1 MSRSVTIAPAPH
13 GLTGEMRVPGDKS
26 ISHRAVMFAALA
38 RGESRIRGCAL
49 GQDNL
54 ATVRA
59 FQLLGVD
66 VARRGT
72 EHDATL
78 VVNSRGWHAL
88 TPPDP
93 AGVTID
99 CGNSGTTLRLLA
111 GILAGCPFSTRL
123 DGDASLRRRPMG
135 RVMTPLR
142 RMGARIESE
151 AASDCAPLYI
161 HGGPTESNPRLTG
174 LTYASPVASAQVK
187 SAVLLAGLYAAGRT
201 TVTEP
206 VRSRDHTER
215 LLPAFGV
222 TPRVDGTSVTVEGG
236 ARLHAAD
243 LDVPGDLSSAAFFLA
258 AALLLP
264 DSELVIRGVGLNPT
278 RTGIVDI
285 MRAMGGNVETR
296 NRTHVGG
303 EPVGDLL
310 VRSSRLHGVEIDGE
324 MVVRAIDEL
333 PIAAV
338 VMACAHGTSV
348 IRGAQELRVKESDR
362 IAGLAGALAT
372 LGADLDER
380 PDGLVI
386 RGPARLSGGTV
397 HSRSDHRLAMAL
409 GVAALLSQRSVQ
421 IEEPECVAVS
431 FPGFFRLLHDL
442 TGAEVTGL
450 EPR

>member
-1 MSRSVTIAPAPH
+1 MSQSVTIGPAPH

-38 RGESRIRGCAL
+38 QGESRIRGCAL

-59 FQLLGVD
+59 FESLGVD
-66 VARRGT
+66 VVRSGT

-78 VVNSRGWHAL
+78 VLHSRGWHSL
-88 TPPDP
+88 TPSDP
-93 AGVTID
+93 ACVTID

-111 GILAGCPFSTRL
+111 GILAGCPFPSRL

-142 RMGARIESE
+142 RMGARIDSE
-151 AASDCAPLYI
+151 AAPDCAPLYI
-161 HGGPTESNPRLTG
+161 RGTAESHPRLTG
-174 LTYASPVASAQVK
+174 IAYTSPVASAQVK
-187 SAVLLAGLYAAGRT
+187 SAVLLAGLYATGRT

-222 TPRVDGTSVTVEGG
+222 TPRVEGCSVTVDGG

-258 AALLLP
+258 ATLLLP
-264 DSELVIRGVGLNPT
+264 DSELLLRGVGLNPT

-285 MRAMGGNVETR
+285 FQAMGGDVEIR
-296 NRTHVGG
+296 NRMNVGG

-310 VRSSRLHGVEIDGE
+310 VRSSRLYGVEINDE
-324 MVVRAIDEL
+324 LVVRAIDEL

-338 VMACAHGTSV
+338 VMALAHGTSV
-348 IRGAQELRVKESDR
+348 IRGAEELRVKESDR
-362 IAGLAGALAT
+362 IAGVAGALAA
-372 LGADLDER
+372 LGVDLDER

-386 RGPARLSGGTV
+386 RGPARVTGGTV

-409 GVAALLSQRSVQ
+409 SVAGLLSQREVQ
-421 IEEPECVAVS
+421 VQEPACVAVS

-442 TGAEVTGL
+442 TGATVTGM

>member
-1 MSRSVTIAPAPH
+1 MSQSVTIGPAPH

-38 RGESRIRGCAL
+38 RGESWIRGCAL

-59 FQLLGVD
+59 FESLGVE
-66 VARRGT
+66 VVRSGT

-78 VVNSRGWHAL
+78 VVHSRGWHSLRPA
-88 TPPDP
+88 DP
-93 AGVTID
+93 AGTTID

-111 GILAGCPFSTRL
+111 GILAGCPFPSRL

-142 RMGARIESE
+142 RMGACIDSE
-151 AASDCAPLYI
+151 AAPDCAPLCI
-161 HGGPTESNPRLTG
+161 RGTAESHPPLTG
-174 LTYASPVASAQVK
+174 IAYTSPVASAQVK
-187 SAVLLAGLYAAGRT
+187 SAVLLAGLYATECT

-222 TPRVDGTSVTVEGG
+222 TPRVEGCSVTVDGG

-264 DSELVIRGVGLNPT
+264 DSELLIRGVGLNPT

-285 MRAMGGNVETR
+285 FRAMGGHVEIR
-296 NRTHVGG
+296 NRTNVGG

-310 VRSSRLHGVEIDGE
+310 VRSSRLHGVGIDGE
-324 MVVRAIDEL
+324 LAVRAIDEL

-338 VMACAHGTSV
+338 VMALAHGTSV
-348 IRGAQELRVKESDR
+348 IRGAEELRVKESDR
-362 IAGLAGALAT
+362 IAGVAGALAA
-372 LGADLDER
+372 LGVDLDER

-386 RGPARLSGGTV
+386 RGPARVTGGTV

-409 GVAALLSQRSVQ
+409 SVAGLLSQGGIRVQ
-421 IEEPECVAVS
+421 EPACVAVS

-442 TGAEVTGL
+442 TGAAVTGM

>member
-1 MSRSVTIAPAPH
+1 MSQFVTIGPAPH

-38 RGESRIRGCAL
+38 QGESRIRGCAL

-59 FQLLGVD
+59 FESLGMD
-66 VARRGT
+66 VVRSGT
-72 EHDATL
+72 EHGATL
-78 VVNSRGWHAL
+78 VVHSRGWHSL
-88 TPPDP
+88 TPSDP
-93 AGVTID
+93 ACVTID

-111 GILAGCPFSTRL
+111 GILAGCPFPSRL

-142 RMGARIESE
+142 RMGARIDSE
-151 AASDCAPLYI
+151 AAPDCAPLYI
-161 HGGPTESNPRLTG
+161 RGTAESHPRLNGIAYT
-174 LTYASPVASAQVK
+174 SPVASAQVK
-187 SAVLLAGLYAAGRT
+187 SAVLLAGLYATGRT

-222 TPRVDGTSVTVEGG
+222 TPRVEGCSVTVDGG
-236 ARLHAAD
+236 ARLHATE

-264 DSELVIRGVGLNPT
+264 DSELLLRGVGLNPT

-285 MRAMGGNVETR
+285 FRAMGGDVEIR
-296 NRTHVGG
+296 SRTNVGG

-310 VRSSRLHGVEIDGE
+310 VRSSRLYGVEIDGE
-324 MVVRAIDEL
+324 LVVRAIDEL

-338 VMACAHGTSV
+338 VMALAHGTSV
-348 IRGAQELRVKESDR
+348 IRGAEELRVKESDR
-362 IAGLAGALAT
+362 IAGVAGALAA
-372 LGADLDER
+372 LGVDLDER

-386 RGPARLSGGTV
+386 RGPARVTGGTV

-409 GVAALLSQRSVQ
+409 SVAGLLSRRGVQ
-421 IEEPECVAVS
+421 VQEPACVAVS

-442 TGAEVTGL
+442 TGATVTGM

>member
-1 MSRSVTIAPAPH
+1 MSQSVIIGPAPH

-38 RGESRIRGCAL
+38 QGESRIRGCAL

-59 FQLLGVD
+59 FESLGVD
-66 VARRGT
+66 VVRSGT

-78 VVNSRGWHAL
+78 VAHSRGWHAL

-93 AGVTID
+93 AGATID

-111 GILAGCPFSTRL
+111 GILAGCPFPSRL

-142 RMGARIESE
+142 RMGARIDSE
-151 AASDCAPLYI
+151 AAPDCAPLYI
-161 HGGPTESNPRLTG
+161 RGTAESHPRLTG
-174 LTYASPVASAQVK
+174 IAYTSPVASAQVK
-187 SAVLLAGLYAAGRT
+187 SAVLLAGLYATGRT

-222 TPRVDGTSVTVEGG
+222 TPRVEGCSVTVDGG

-264 DSELVIRGVGLNPT
+264 DSELLLRGVELNPT
-278 RTGIVDI
+278 RTGIVDVF
-285 MRAMGGNVETR
+285 RAMGGHVEIR
-296 NRTHVGG
+296 NRTNVGG

-310 VRSSRLHGVEIDGE
+310 VRSSRLYGVEIDDE
-324 MVVRAIDEL
+324 LVVRAIDEL

-338 VMACAHGTSV
+338 VMALAHGTSV
-348 IRGAQELRVKESDR
+348 IRGAEELRVKESDR
-362 IAGLAGALAT
+362 IAGVAGALAA
-372 LGADLDER
+372 LGVDLDER

-386 RGPARLSGGTV
+386 RGPARVTGGTV

-409 GVAALLSQRSVQ
+409 SVAGLLSQRGVQ
-421 IEEPECVAVS
+421 VQEPACVAVS

-442 TGAEVTGL
+442 TGAAVTGM

>member
-1 MSRSVTIAPAPH
+1 MSQSVTIGPAPH

-38 RGESRIRGCAL
+38 QGESRIRGCAL

-59 FQLLGVD
+59 FESLGVD
-66 VARRGT
+66 VVRSGT

-78 VVNSRGWHAL
+78 VVHSRGWHSL
-88 TPPDP
+88 TPSDP
-93 AGVTID
+93 ACVTID

-111 GILAGCPFSTRL
+111 GILAGCPFPSRL

-142 RMGARIESE
+142 RMGARIDSE
-151 AASDCAPLYI
+151 ATPDCAPLYI
-161 HGGPTESNPRLTG
+161 RGTAESHPRLTG
-174 LTYASPVASAQVK
+174 IAYTSPVASAQVK
-187 SAVLLAGLYAAGRT
+187 SAVLLAGLYATGRT

-222 TPRVDGTSVTVEGG
+222 TPRVEGCSVTVDGG

-264 DSELVIRGVGLNPT
+264 DSELLLRGVGLNPT

-285 MRAMGGNVETR
+285 FRAMGGHVEIR
-296 NRTHVGG
+296 NRTNVGG

-310 VRSSRLHGVEIDGE
+310 VRSSRLYGVEIDDE
-324 MVVRAIDEL
+324 LVVRAIDEL

-338 VMACAHGTSV
+338 VMALAHGTSV
-348 IRGAQELRVKESDR
+348 IRGAEELRVKESDR
-362 IAGLAGALAT
+362 IAGVAGALAA
-372 LGADLDER
+372 LGVDLDER

-386 RGPARLSGGTV
+386 RGPARVTGGTV

-409 GVAALLSQRSVQ
+409 SVAGLLSQREVQ
-421 IEEPECVAVS
+421 VQEPACVAVS

-442 TGAEVTGL
+442 TGAAVTDM

>member
-1 MSRSVTIAPAPH
+1 MSQFVTIGPAPH

-38 RGESRIRGCAL
+38 QGESRIRGCAL

-59 FQLLGVD
+59 FESLGVD
-66 VARRGT
+66 VMRSGT

-78 VVNSRGWHAL
+78 AVHSRGWHSL
-88 TPPDP
+88 TPSEP
-93 AGVTID
+93 ACVTVD

-111 GILAGCPFSTRL
+111 GILAGCPFPSRL

-142 RMGARIESE
+142 RMGARIDSE
-151 AASDCAPLYI
+151 AAPDCAPLYI
-161 HGGPTESNPRLTG
+161 RGTAESHPRLTG
-174 LTYASPVASAQVK
+174 IAYTSPVASAQVK
-187 SAVLLAGLYAAGRT
+187 SAVLLAGLYATGRT

-222 TPRVDGTSVTVEGG
+222 TPRVEGCSVTVDGG

-243 LDVPGDLSSAAFFLA
+243 LDVPGDLSSAAFFMA
-258 AALLLP
+258 ATLLLP
-264 DSELVIRGVGLNPT
+264 DSELLLRGVGLNPT

-285 MRAMGGNVETR
+285 FRAMGGHVEIR
-296 NRTHVGG
+296 NRTSVGG

-310 VRSSRLHGVEIDGE
+310 VRSSRLYGVEIDDE
-324 MVVRAIDEL
+324 LVVRAIDEL

-338 VMACAHGTSV
+338 VMALAHGTSV
-348 IRGAQELRVKESDR
+348 IRGAEELRVKESDR
-362 IAGLAGALAT
+362 IAGVAGELAAL
-372 LGADLDER
+372 GVDLDER

-386 RGPARLSGGTV
+386 RGPARVTGGTV
-397 HSRSDHRLAMAL
+397 HSRSDHRLAMVL
-409 GVAALLSQRSVQ
+409 SVAGLLSRRGVQ
-421 IEEPECVAVS
+421 VQEPACVAVS

-442 TGAEVTGL
+442 TGATVTGM

>member
-1 MSRSVTIAPAPH
+1 MSQSVTIGPAPH
-13 GLTGEMRVPGDKS
+13 GLTGEMWVPGDKS

-59 FQLLGVD
+59 FESLGVD
-66 VARRGT
+66 VVRSGT

-78 VVNSRGWHAL
+78 VVHSRGWHSL
-88 TPPDP
+88 RPPDP
-93 AGVTID
+93 AGATIG

-111 GILAGCPFSTRL
+111 GILAGCPFPSRL

-142 RMGARIESE
+142 RMGARIDSE
-151 AASDCAPLYI
+151 AAPDCAPLCI
-161 HGGPTESNPRLTG
+161 RGTAESHPRLTG
-174 LTYASPVASAQVK
+174 IAYTNPVASAQVK
-187 SAVLLAGLYAAGRT
+187 SAVLLAGLYATGCT

-222 TPRVDGTSVTVEGG
+222 TPRVEGCSVTVDGG

-264 DSELVIRGVGLNPT
+264 DSELLIRGVGLNPT

-285 MRAMGGNVETR
+285 FRAMGGDVETR
-296 NRTHVGG
+296 NRTNVGS

-324 MVVRAIDEL
+324 LVVRAIDEL

-338 VMACAHGTSV
+338 VMALAHGTSV
-348 IRGAQELRVKESDR
+348 IRGAEELRVKESDR
-362 IAGLAGALAT
+362 IAGVAGALAA
-372 LGADLDER
+372 LGVDLDEH

-386 RGPARLSGGTV
+386 RGPARVTGGTV

-409 GVAALLSQRSVQ
+409 GVAGLLSQRGVQ
-421 IEEPECVAVS
+421 VQEPACVAVS

-442 TGAEVTGL
+442 TGTAVTDM

>member
-1 MSRSVTIAPAPH
+1 MSQSVTIGPAPH

-59 FQLLGVD
+59 FESLGVD
-66 VARRGT
+66 VVRNGT

-78 VVNSRGWHAL
+78 VVHSRGWHSL
-88 TPPDP
+88 RPPDP
-93 AGVTID
+93 AGATID

-111 GILAGCPFSTRL
+111 GILAGCPFPSRL

-142 RMGARIESE
+142 RMGARIDSE
-151 AASDCAPLYI
+151 AAPDCAPLCI
-161 HGGPTESNPRLTG
+161 RGTAESHPRLTG
-174 LTYASPVASAQVK
+174 IAYTNPVASAQVK
-187 SAVLLAGLYAAGRT
+187 SAVLLAGLYATGCT

-222 TPRVDGTSVTVEGG
+222 TPRVEGSSVTVDGG

-264 DSELVIRGVGLNPT
+264 DSELLIRGVGLNPT

-285 MRAMGGNVETR
+285 FRAMGGDVETR
-296 NRTHVGG
+296 NRTNVGG

-310 VRSSRLHGVEIDGE
+310 VRSSKLHGVEIDGE
-324 MVVRAIDEL
+324 LVVRAIDEL

-338 VMACAHGTSV
+338 VMALAHGTSV
-348 IRGAQELRVKESDR
+348 IRGAEELRVKESDR
-362 IAGLAGALAT
+362 VAGVAGALAA
-372 LGADLDER
+372 LGVDLDER
-380 PDGLVI
+380 SDGLVI
-386 RGPARLSGGTV
+386 RGPARVTGGTV

-409 GVAALLSQRSVQ
+409 GVAGLLSRRGIRVQ
-421 IEEPECVAVS
+421 EPACVAVS

-442 TGAEVTGL
+442 TGAAVTAM

>member
-1 MSRSVTIAPAPH
+1 MSQSVTIAPARH

-59 FQLLGVD
+59 FQRLGVD

-72 EHDATL
+72 DHDATL
-78 VVNSRGWHAL
+78 AVNSRGWHAL
-88 TPPDP
+88 APPNP

-135 RVMTPLR
+135 RVITPLR
-142 RMGARIESE
+142 RMGAHIESE
-151 AASDCAPLYI
+151 AVSDCAPLYI
-161 HGGPTESNPRLTG
+161 HGDAAGPKPRLTG

-187 SAVLLAGLYAAGRT
+187 SAVLLAGLHAAGRT

-222 TPRVDGTSVTVEGG
+222 TPRVDGTSVTVDGG

-243 LDVPGDLSSAAFFLA
+243 LDVPGDVSSAAFFLA

-285 MRAMGGNVETR
+285 VRAMSGDVEIH

-310 VRSSRLHGVEIDGE
+310 VRSSRLHGVEVDGE
-324 MVVRAIDEL
+324 LVVRAIDEL
-333 PIAAV
+333 PIVAV

-348 IRGAQELRVKESDR
+348 IHGAQELRVKESDR
-362 IAGLAGALAT
+362 IAGLAGTLAT

-386 RGPARLSGGTV
+386 RGPARLSGGTL

-431 FPGFFRLLHDL
+431 FPGFFRLLRDL

-450 EPR
+450 DPR

>member
-1 MSRSVTIAPAPH
+1 MSQSVTIWPAPH

-38 RGESRIRGCAL
+38 QGESRIRGCAL

-59 FQLLGVD
+59 FESLGVD
-66 VARRGT
+66 VVRSGM
-72 EHDATL
+72 EHGATL
-78 VVNSRGWHAL
+78 VVHSRGWHSL
-88 TPPDP
+88 TPSDP
-93 AGVTID
+93 ACVTID

-111 GILAGCPFSTRL
+111 GILAGCPFPSRL

-142 RMGARIESE
+142 RMGARIDSE
-151 AASDCAPLYI
+151 AAPDCAPLYI
-161 HGGPTESNPRLTG
+161 RGTAESHPRLTG
-174 LTYASPVASAQVK
+174 IAYTSPVASAQVK
-187 SAVLLAGLYAAGRT
+187 SAVLLAGLYATGRT

-206 VRSRDHTER
+206 VHSRDHTER

-222 TPRVDGTSVTVEGG
+222 TPRVEGCSVTVDGG
-236 ARLHAAD
+236 AQLHAAD

-264 DSELVIRGVGLNPT
+264 DSELLLRGVGLNST

-285 MRAMGGNVETR
+285 FRAMGGDVEIR
-296 NRTHVGG
+296 NRTNVGG

-324 MVVRAIDEL
+324 LVVRAIDEL

-338 VMACAHGTSV
+338 VMALAHGTSV
-348 IRGAQELRVKESDR
+348 IRGAEELRVKESDR
-362 IAGLAGALAT
+362 IAGVAGALAA
-372 LGADLDER
+372 LGVDLDER

-386 RGPARLSGGTV
+386 RGPARVTGGTV

-409 GVAALLSQRSVQ
+409 SVAGLLSQREVQ
-421 IEEPECVAVS
+421 VQEPTCVAVS

-442 TGAEVTGL
+442 TGAAVTGM

>member
-1 MSRSVTIAPAPH
+1 MSQSVTIWPAPH

-38 RGESRIRGCAL
+38 QGESRIRGCAL

-59 FQLLGVD
+59 FESLGVD
-66 VARRGT
+66 VVRSGM
-72 EHDATL
+72 EHGATL
-78 VVNSRGWHAL
+78 VVHSRGWHSL
-88 TPPDP
+88 TPSDP
-93 AGVTID
+93 ACVTID

-111 GILAGCPFSTRL
+111 GILAGCPFPSRL
-123 DGDASLRRRPMG
+123 DGDASLRRRPMS
-135 RVMTPLR
+135 RIMTPLR
-142 RMGARIESE
+142 RMGARIDGE
-151 AASDCAPLYI
+151 ATPDCAPLYI
-161 HGGPTESNPRLTG
+161 RGTAESYPRLTG
-174 LTYASPVASAQVK
+174 IAYTSPVASAQVK
-187 SAVLLAGLYAAGRT
+187 SAVLLAGLYATGRT

-222 TPRVDGTSVTVEGG
+222 TPRVEGCSVTVDGG
-236 ARLHAAD
+236 AQLHAAD

-264 DSELVIRGVGLNPT
+264 DSELLLRGVGLNPT

-285 MRAMGGNVETR
+285 FRAMGGHVEIR
-296 NRTHVGG
+296 NRTNVGG

-310 VRSSRLHGVEIDGE
+310 VRSSRLYGVEINDE
-324 MVVRAIDEL
+324 LVVRAIDEL

-338 VMACAHGTSV
+338 VMALAHGTSV
-348 IRGAQELRVKESDR
+348 IRGAEELRVKESDR
-362 IAGLAGALAT
+362 ITGVAGALAA
-372 LGADLDER
+372 LGVDLDER

-386 RGPARLSGGTV
+386 RGPARVTGGTV

-409 GVAALLSQRSVQ
+409 SVAGLLSQRGVQ
-421 IEEPECVAVS
+421 VQEPACVAVS

-442 TGAEVTGL
+442 TGATVTGM

>member
-1 MSRSVTIAPAPH
+1 
-13 GLTGEMRVPGDKS
+13 MRVPGDKS

-38 RGESRIRGCAL
+38 QGESRIRGCAL

-59 FQLLGVD
+59 FESLGVD
-66 VARRGT
+66 VVRSGT
-72 EHDATL
+72 EHGATL
-78 VVNSRGWHAL
+78 VVHSRGWHSL
-88 TPPDP
+88 TPSDP
-93 AGVTID
+93 ACVTID

-111 GILAGCPFSTRL
+111 GILAGCPFPSRL

-142 RMGARIESE
+142 RMGARIDSE
-151 AASDCAPLYI
+151 AAPDCAPLYI
-161 HGGPTESNPRLTG
+161 RGAAEAHPRLTG
-174 LTYASPVASAQVK
+174 IAYTSPVASAQVK
-187 SAVLLAGLYAAGRT
+187 SAVLLAGLYATGRT

-222 TPRVDGTSVTVEGG
+222 TPRVEGCSVTVDGG

-243 LDVPGDLSSAAFFLA
+243 LDVPGDLSSAAFFMA
-258 AALLLP
+258 ATLLLP
-264 DSELVIRGVGLNPT
+264 DSELLLRGVGLNPT

-285 MRAMGGNVETR
+285 FQAMGGDVEIR
-296 NRTHVGG
+296 NRTNVGG

-310 VRSSRLHGVEIDGE
+310 VRSSRLYGVEIDGE
-324 MVVRAIDEL
+324 LVVRAIDEL

-338 VMACAHGTSV
+338 VMALAHGTSV
-348 IRGAQELRVKESDR
+348 IRGAEELRVKESDR
-362 IAGLAGALAT
+362 IAGVAGALAA
-372 LGADLDER
+372 LGVDLDER

-386 RGPARLSGGTV
+386 RGPARVTGGTV

-409 GVAALLSQRSVQ
+409 SVAGLLSQREVQ
-421 IEEPECVAVS
+421 VQEPACVAVS

-442 TGAEVTGL
+442 TGATVTGM

>member
-1 MSRSVTIAPAPH
+1 MSQSVTIGPAPH
-13 GLTGEMRVPGDKS
+13 GITGEMRMPGDKS

-38 RGESRIRGCAL
+38 EGESRIRGCAL

-59 FQLLGVD
+59 FESLGVD
-66 VARRGT
+66 VVRSGT
-72 EHDATL
+72 EHGATL
-78 VVNSRGWHAL
+78 VVHSRGWYAL
-88 TPPDP
+88 TSPDP
-93 AGVTID
+93 AGATID

-111 GILAGCPFSTRL
+111 GILAGCPFPSRL
-123 DGDASLRRRPMG
+123 DGDASLRRRPMS

-142 RMGARIESE
+142 RMGARIASE
-151 AASDCAPLYI
+151 ATPDCAPLYI
-161 HGGPTESNPRLTG
+161 RGTAESHPRLTG
-174 LTYASPVASAQVK
+174 ITYTSPVASAQVK
-187 SAVLLAGLYAAGRT
+187 SAVLLAGLYATGRT

-222 TPRVDGTSVTVEGG
+222 TPRVEGCSVTVDGG

-264 DSELVIRGVGLNPT
+264 DSELLLRGVGLNPT

-285 MRAMGGNVETR
+285 FRAMGGHVEIR
-296 NRTHVGG
+296 SRTNVGG

-324 MVVRAIDEL
+324 LVVRAIDEL

-338 VMACAHGTSV
+338 VMALAHGTSV
-348 IRGAQELRVKESDR
+348 IRGAEELRVKESDR
-362 IAGLAGALAT
+362 IAGVAGALAA
-372 LGADLDER
+372 LGVDLDER

-386 RGPARLSGGTV
+386 RGPARVTGGTV

-409 GVAALLSQRSVQ
+409 SVAGLLSRRGVQ
-421 IEEPECVAVS
+421 VQEPACVAVS

-442 TGAEVTGL
+442 TGAAVTGM

>member
-1 MSRSVTIAPAPH
+1 MSQSVTIAPAPH

-38 RGESRIRGCAL
+38 QGESRIRGCAL

-59 FQLLGVD
+59 FQSLGVN

-72 EHDATL
+72 DHDATL

-135 RVMTPLR
+135 RIIAPLR
-142 RMGARIESE
+142 RMGVHIESE

-161 HGGPTESNPRLTG
+161 HGDAAGPKPRLTG

-187 SAVLLAGLYAAGRT
+187 SAVLLAGLHAAGRT

-206 VRSRDHTER
+206 IRSRDHTER

-222 TPRVDGTSVTVEGG
+222 TPHVDGTSVTVDGG

-278 RTGIVDI
+278 RTGIVDVV
-285 MRAMGGNVETR
+285 RAMGGNVEIH

-324 MVVRAIDEL
+324 LVVRAIDEL
-333 PIAAV
+333 PIVAV

-362 IAGLAGALAT
+362 IAGLAGALTT
-372 LGADLDER
+372 LGADLDEQ

-409 GVAALLSQRSVQ
+409 GVAALLSRRSVQ

-431 FPGFFRLLHDL
+431 FPGFFRLLRDL
-442 TGAEVTGL
+442 TGAEVTSL

>member
-1 MSRSVTIAPAPH
+1 MSQFVTIGPAPH

-38 RGESRIRGCAL
+38 QGESRIRGCAL

-59 FQLLGVD
+59 FESLGVD
-66 VARRGT
+66 VVRSGT
-72 EHDATL
+72 EHGATL
-78 VVNSRGWHAL
+78 VVHSRGWHSL
-88 TPPDP
+88 TPSDP
-93 AGVTID
+93 ACVTID

-111 GILAGCPFSTRL
+111 GILAGCPFPSRL

-135 RVMTPLR
+135 RVMTPLC
-142 RMGARIESE
+142 RMGARIDGE
-151 AASDCAPLYI
+151 AAPDCAPLYI
-161 HGGPTESNPRLTG
+161 RGTAESHPRLTG
-174 LTYASPVASAQVK
+174 IAYTSPVASAQVK
-187 SAVLLAGLYAAGRT
+187 SAVLLAGLYATGRT

-222 TPRVDGTSVTVEGG
+222 TPRVKGCSVTVDGG

-264 DSELVIRGVGLNPT
+264 DSELLLRGVGLNST

-285 MRAMGGNVETR
+285 FRAMGGDVEIR
-296 NRTHVGG
+296 NRTNVGG

-310 VRSSRLHGVEIDGE
+310 VRSSRLYGVEIGGE
-324 MVVRAIDEL
+324 LVVRAIDEL

-338 VMACAHGTSV
+338 VMALAHGTSV
-348 IRGAQELRVKESDR
+348 IRGAEELRVKESDR
-362 IAGLAGALAT
+362 IAGVAAALAA
-372 LGADLDER
+372 LGVDLDER

-386 RGPARLSGGTV
+386 RGPARVTGGTV

-409 GVAALLSQRSVQ
+409 SVAGLLSQRGVQ
-421 IEEPECVAVS
+421 VQEPTCVAVS

-442 TGAEVTGL
+442 TGAAVTGM

>member
-1 MSRSVTIAPAPH
+1 MSQFVTIGPAPH

-38 RGESRIRGCAL
+38 QGESRIRGCAL

-59 FQLLGVD
+59 FESLGVD
-66 VARRGT
+66 VVRSGT
-72 EHDATL
+72 EHGATL
-78 VVNSRGWHAL
+78 VVHSRGWHSL
-88 TPPDP
+88 TPSAP
-93 AGVTID
+93 ACVTID

-111 GILAGCPFSTRL
+111 GILAGCPFPSRL

-142 RMGARIESE
+142 RMGARIDGE
-151 AASDCAPLYI
+151 AAPDCAPLYI
-161 HGGPTESNPRLTG
+161 RGTAKSHPRLTG
-174 LTYASPVASAQVK
+174 IAYTSPVASAQVK
-187 SAVLLAGLYAAGRT
+187 SAVLLAGLYATGRT

-222 TPRVDGTSVTVEGG
+222 TPRVEGCSVAVDGG

-264 DSELVIRGVGLNPT
+264 DSELLLRGVGLNPT

-285 MRAMGGNVETR
+285 FQAMGGDVEIR
-296 NRTHVGG
+296 NRTNVGG

-324 MVVRAIDEL
+324 LVVRAIDEL
-333 PIAAV
+333 PIGAV
-338 VMACAHGTSV
+338 VMALAHGTSV
-348 IRGAQELRVKESDR
+348 IRGAEELRVKESDR
-362 IAGLAGALAT
+362 IAGVAGALAA
-372 LGADLDER
+372 LGVDLDER

-386 RGPARLSGGTV
+386 RGPARVTGGTV

-409 GVAALLSQRSVQ
+409 SVAGLLSRRGVQ
-421 IEEPECVAVS
+421 VQEPACVAVS

-442 TGAEVTGL
+442 TGAAVTGM

>member
-1 MSRSVTIAPAPH
+1 MSQFVTIGPAPH

-38 RGESRIRGCAL
+38 EGESRIRGCAL

-59 FQLLGVD
+59 FESLGVD
-66 VARRGT
+66 VMRSGT
-72 EHDATL
+72 EHGATL
-78 VVNSRGWHAL
+78 VVHSRGWHSL
-88 TPPDP
+88 TPSDP
-93 AGVTID
+93 ACVTID

-111 GILAGCPFSTRL
+111 GILAGCPFPSRL

-142 RMGARIESE
+142 RMGARIDSE
-151 AASDCAPLYI
+151 AAPDCAPLYI
-161 HGGPTESNPRLTG
+161 RGTAESHPRLIGIAYT
-174 LTYASPVASAQVK
+174 SPVASAQVK
-187 SAVLLAGLYAAGRT
+187 SAVLLAGLYATGRT

-206 VRSRDHTER
+206 VRSRNHTER

-222 TPRVDGTSVTVEGG
+222 TPRVKGCSVTVDGG

-243 LDVPGDLSSAAFFLA
+243 LDVPSDLSSAAFFLA

-264 DSELVIRGVGLNPT
+264 DSELLLRGVGLNPT

-285 MRAMGGNVETR
+285 FRAMGGDVEIR
-296 NRTHVGG
+296 NRTNVGG

-310 VRSSRLHGVEIDGE
+310 VRSSRLYGVEIDDE
-324 MVVRAIDEL
+324 LVVRAIDEL

-338 VMACAHGTSV
+338 VMALAHGTSV
-348 IRGAQELRVKESDR
+348 IRGAEELRVKESDR
-362 IAGLAGALAT
+362 IAGVAAALAA
-372 LGADLDER
+372 LGVDLDER

-386 RGPARLSGGTV
+386 RGPARVTGGTV

-409 GVAALLSQRSVQ
+409 SVAGLLSQRGVQ
-421 IEEPECVAVS
+421 VQEPACVAVS

-442 TGAEVTGL
+442 TGAAVTGM

>member
-1 MSRSVTIAPAPH
+1 MSQSVTIGPAPH

-38 RGESRIRGCAL
+38 RGESRIRGCAH

-59 FQLLGVD
+59 FESLGVH
-66 VARRGT
+66 VVRSGT

-78 VVNSRGWHAL
+78 IVHSRGWHSL
-88 TPPDP
+88 RPPDP
-93 AGVTID
+93 AGATID

-111 GILAGCPFSTRL
+111 GILAGCPFPSRL

-135 RVMTPLR
+135 RVITPLR
-142 RMGARIESE
+142 RMGARIDSE
-151 AASDCAPLYI
+151 AAPDCAPLYI
-161 HGGPTESNPRLTG
+161 RGTAESHPRLTG
-174 LTYASPVASAQVK
+174 IAYTSPVASAQVK
-187 SAVLLAGLYAAGRT
+187 SAVLLAGLYATGRT

-222 TPRVDGTSVTVEGG
+222 TPRVEGCSVTVDGG

-264 DSELVIRGVGLNPT
+264 DSELLIRRVGLNPT

-285 MRAMGGNVETR
+285 FRAMGGDVETR
-296 NRTHVGG
+296 NRTNVGG

-324 MVVRAIDEL
+324 LVVRAIDEL

-338 VMACAHGTSV
+338 VMALAHGTSV
-348 IRGAQELRVKESDR
+348 IRGAEELRVKESDR
-362 IAGLAGALAT
+362 IAGVAGALAA
-372 LGADLDER
+372 LGVDLDER

-386 RGPARLSGGTV
+386 RGPARVTGGTV

-409 GVAALLSQRSVQ
+409 SVAGLLSQRGIRVQ
-421 IEEPECVAVS
+421 ESACVAVS

-442 TGAEVTGL
+442 TGAAVTGM